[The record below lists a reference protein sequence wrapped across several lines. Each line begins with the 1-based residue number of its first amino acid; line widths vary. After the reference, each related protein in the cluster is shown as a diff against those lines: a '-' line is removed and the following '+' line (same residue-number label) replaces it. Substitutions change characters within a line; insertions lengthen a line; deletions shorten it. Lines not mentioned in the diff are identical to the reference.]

1 MYLNKAEIEDGPE
14 KPVRGNSNG
23 AAVSDH
29 ELASLDPEANI
40 KPASQHWHIRPS
52 PQTLPPNPA
61 CTSASD
67 PNWLAA
73 DRYSQKLDRVERGP
87 QNQNRDMYPLTPPL
101 QSSPELQFRPSMNNN
116 PPTGPPVQ
124 LSPQPIAP
132 PLLQPQPQPPR
143 PPPYKHLLPRSSPP
157 ASNDV
162 VAVTKAIEELLS
174 SYPAWVVTAQFK
186 AVLEKGEG
194 KEESVQEV
202 AARIER
208 EVVALK
214 GRAGGRDLVTSL
226 FWRNSL

>member
-1 MYLNKAEIEDGPE
+1 M
-14 KPVRGNSNG
+14 
-23 AAVSDH
+23 
-29 ELASLDPEANI
+29 
-40 KPASQHWHIRPS
+40 
-52 PQTLPPNPA
+52 
-61 CTSASD
+61 
-67 PNWLAA
+67 
-73 DRYSQKLDRVERGP
+73 
-87 QNQNRDMYPLTPPL
+87 
-101 QSSPELQFRPSMNNN
+101 NN

-124 LSPQPIAP
+124 LSPQLIAP
-132 PLLQPQPQPPR
+132 PLLQPQSQPPR
-143 PPPYKHLLPRSSPP
+143 PPPYKRLLPGPSPP

-186 AVLEKGEG
+186 VVLEKGEG